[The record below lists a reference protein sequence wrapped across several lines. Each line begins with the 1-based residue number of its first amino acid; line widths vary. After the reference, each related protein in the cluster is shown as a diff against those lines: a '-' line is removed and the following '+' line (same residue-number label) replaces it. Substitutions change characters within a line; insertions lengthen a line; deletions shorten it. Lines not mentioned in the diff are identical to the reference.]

1 MEESKY
7 YCRVCSA
14 VIHPKRV
21 AMGYNNTCV
30 EHSETQKFTGL
41 IVTEGKESEE
51 ISTIQVI
58 RDPKLAEEIAR
69 LKASQSPDTY

>member
-7 YCRVCSA
+7 YCRICSTE
-14 VIHPKRV
+14 IHPKRA
-21 AMGYNNTCV
+21 AMGYKTSCV
-30 EHSETQKFTGL
+30 EHSDTAKFTGH

-51 ISTIQVI
+51 ISTVQVI

-69 LKASQSPDTY
+69 LKANQSPDTY